1 MQFNCLT
8 QLIISI
14 SVRPIVTVNCASTIT
29 VNQTDNFTCEC
40 KGTGGNPPADV
51 TWYKDNRR
59 QNVTGKERAILR
71 LSNVSKDDNGT
82 YRCEAK
88 SHERATNETTIE
100 LYVNCKYKF
109 ILVQFKHQSR

>member
-1 MQFNCLT
+1 M
-8 QLIISI
+8 
-14 SVRPIVTVNCASTIT
+14 TVSCASIIT

-40 KGTGGNPPADV
+40 NGTDGNPPADV

-88 SHERATNETTIE
+88 SHERAKNETTIE

-109 ILVQFKHQSR
+109 ILLQFRHRGNLDTGF